1 VEKRG
6 RTKGC
11 WSSFS
16 DGQGTSSVGR
26 AEIARCRSG
35 ASMSSGIEA
44 ELQRPCVAKRSFD
57 LYAAGDPT
65 EQAVRREFARRETG
79 SRHSNLVRRIHRVV
93 FRDSS
98 WDLAP
103 WHAEASPGSQAR
115 GRNFVRAIWPT
126 STAVIRYKCP
136 PASHRGDAPA
146 MDRLGMFALNIRLL
160 IGLLL
165 CAAIAA
171 LLIVGTWTL
180 LNVFRFRAAQRRGWS
195 ELHRGRFGPD
205 GQPMPPTGPG
215 VCDGCQVVGAGV
227 HYLASGRKLCPAC
240 YEQERVEV
248 SG

>member
-1 VEKRG
+1 
-6 RTKGC
+6 
-11 WSSFS
+11 
-16 DGQGTSSVGR
+16 
-26 AEIARCRSG
+26 
-35 ASMSSGIEA
+35 
-44 ELQRPCVAKRSFD
+44 
-57 LYAAGDPT
+57 
-65 EQAVRREFARRETG
+65 
-79 SRHSNLVRRIHRVV
+79 
-93 FRDSS
+93 
-98 WDLAP
+98 
-103 WHAEASPGSQAR
+103 
-115 GRNFVRAIWPT
+115 
-126 STAVIRYKCP
+126 
-136 PASHRGDAPA
+136 
-146 MDRLGMFALNIRLL
+146 MFALNIRLL